1 MKEKRGARE
10 DGSGRKSGEVLS
22 GSGVSAQSRNSGQ
35 QVIQYEKYH
44 LSLTEGLFA
53 LAKGIGLCGLVAWT
67 FYRSLVAFLILLPA
81 GLCYPFYERRRLK
94 EKRILTLASQFKE
107 SMVILASA
115 LSAGYSIENALR
127 VSQEELVTLYG
138 EEGMIT
144 REFSCMNDQIRMN
157 RSVEQVL
164 EDFAQRSGIEDIQ
177 NFSEVFSVAKRSG
190 GDLSG
195 IMRHTAEMI
204 RDKMQVKE
212 EIRTMTASRKFEQK
226 IMNLIPFF
234 IVFYVD
240 GASPGFFKQMYQTMA
255 GRVLMSG
262 CLAVYLISVWMA
274 GRILEIEV

>member
-1 MKEKRGARE
+1 MRIRRRGME
-10 DGSGRKSGEVLS
+10 DGEEKKSKEVLS
-22 GSGVSAQSRNSGQ
+22 KSAVYAPSRNSVR
-35 QVIQYEKYH
+35 QVIQYEHYR
-44 LSLTEGLFA
+44 LSMKEWLMA
-53 LAKGIGLCGLVAWT
+53 LAKGIGMCALVAWT
-67 FYRSLVAFLILLPA
+67 FYRSLIAFLILLPA
-81 GLCYPFYERRRLK
+81 GLCYPFYESRRLK
-94 EKRILTLASQFKE
+94 EKRILALASQFKE

-138 EEGMIT
+138 AEGMIT

-164 EDFAQRSGIEDIQ
+164 EDFAQRSGIEDIR

-212 EIRTMTASRKFEQK
+212 EIQTMTVSRKFEQR

-240 GASPGFFKQMYQTMA
+240 GASPGFFKQMYQTMM

-262 CLAVYLISVWMA
+262 CLIVYLISVWMA
-274 GRILEIEV
+274 KRILEIEV